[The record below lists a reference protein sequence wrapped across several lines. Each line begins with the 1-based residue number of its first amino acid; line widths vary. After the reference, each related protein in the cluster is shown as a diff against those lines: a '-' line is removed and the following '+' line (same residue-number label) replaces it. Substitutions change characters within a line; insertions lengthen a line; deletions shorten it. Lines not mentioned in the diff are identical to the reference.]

1 MKKMLCLL
9 AAVSALGLCAC
20 SINSQGFYDAPEKK
34 ASAAAD
40 AAEAW
45 QRPQG
50 IMEGRGSST
59 DIEGCGTF
67 TEILDRKYTF
77 GSGYTNAKLG
87 DTDVLLLSDEL
98 FDNGDGTYAALG
110 SEVYC
115 YQDGAP
121 YYLGYVKSGGTAN
134 PLAVKDGYLYAA
146 GHHYIGKIAVE
157 DGALTT
163 LEEAWQTFD
172 KEGNASYHYASADT
186 KDGSLKSGMAES
198 YFDDLY
204 AEYVEGETILFDQ
217 VAAPAYEELE
227 KTLAAGLGTS
237 AAYSQE
243 ELQDAAALVR
253 DTIAG
258 WDRIELN
265 SIRYAGDECINP
277 ENLRWMNQLNPGSD
291 YEDVLEILTD
301 FHTPED
307 AVGAWEPDADYLDYQ
322 WWLARAKDG
331 GWELLTW
338 GY

>member
-1 MKKMLCLL
+1 MKKFLCLM
-9 AAVSALGLCAC
+9 AVVSALGLCAC

-34 ASAAAD
+34 VSAAAD

-50 IMEGRGSST
+50 IMEGRGSSA

-67 TEILDRKYTF
+67 TEILDKKYTF

-110 SEVYC
+110 AEVYC
-115 YQDGAP
+115 YKDGAP

-134 PLAVKDGYLYAA
+134 PLAIKDGNLFAA
-146 GHHYIGKIAVE
+146 GHHYIGKITVE
-157 DGALTT
+157 DNALKT

-172 KEGNASYHYASADT
+172 KEGNASYHYAADGM
-186 KDGSLKSGMAES
+186 KDNGLKSGMAEP
-198 YFDDLY
+198 YFDGLY

-217 VAAPAYEELE
+217 VAEPAYENLE
-227 KTLAAGLGTS
+227 KSLAAELGS
-237 AAYSQE
+237 SEIYSQE
-243 ELQDAAALVR
+243 DLQEAAAIVC
-253 DTIAG
+253 DTIAS

-265 SIRYAGDECINP
+265 SIRYAGDESVTP
-277 ENLRWMNQLNPGSD
+277 ENLRWMNQLNPGSG
-291 YEDVLEILTD
+291 YEEVMELLTD

-307 AVGAWEPDADYLDYQ
+307 AAGAWEPDADYLDYQ
-322 WWLARAKDG
+322 WWLARAKG
-331 GWELLTW
+331 GDWELLTW